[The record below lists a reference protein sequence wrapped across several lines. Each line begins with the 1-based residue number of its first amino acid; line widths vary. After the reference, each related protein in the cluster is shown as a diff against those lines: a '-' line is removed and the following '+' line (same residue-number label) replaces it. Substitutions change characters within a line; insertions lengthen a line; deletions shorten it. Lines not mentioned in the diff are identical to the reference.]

1 MPLRTLDE
9 IAKRAG
15 VSRATV
21 SRVIN
26 DHPYVSHAMRAR
38 VQVVIDE
45 HGYTPNA
52 AARAMVTKRTKI
64 LGLLIPSISVGDYGG
79 VMNFFS
85 VIIQSASEACQRRG
99 HYLLL
104 ATLTDEQRNNFV
116 RDVLR
121 AGYIDGLIASTL
133 NDDPLVPH
141 LLASDVPLVLIGR
154 NSLFPG
160 ANFVDV
166 DNFHSA
172 ASAVAHLIER
182 GKRRIVHVALPPGG
196 AASQARLDGYYHA
209 LQQRGLPLDER
220 YVITTHGYTDHY
232 LRQVDQLFGQTDPPD
247 GIFAASDSYAISI
260 IQLLQRRGLR
270 VPQDVA
276 VVGFD
281 DQITA
286 ATCSPPLTTVRQ
298 PVAKLGEQA
307 VQMLLRLLDDTSTG
321 CDGEAQG
328 AQQTVLPT
336 QLVIRAST

>member
-26 DHPYVSHAMRAR
+26 NHPYVSHTMRTR
-38 VQVVIDE
+38 VQLVIDE

-85 VIIQSASEACQRRG
+85 VIIQSASDACQRRG

-141 LLASDVPLVLIGR
+141 LLAADVPLVLIGR
-154 NSLFPG
+154 NPLFPS

-172 ASAVAHLIER
+172 ANAVAHLIER

-196 AASQARLDGYYHA
+196 AASRARLDGYKHA
-209 LQQRGLPLDER
+209 LQQQGLPLDKR
-220 YVITTHGYTDHY
+220 YVVTTHDDTNHY
-232 LRQVDQLFGQTDPPD
+232 LHQIEQLFDQSEPPD
-247 GIFAASDSYAISI
+247 GVFAASDSYAIGVM
-260 IQLLQRRGLR
+260 QLLQRRGLR
-270 VPQDVA
+270 IPQDVA

-286 ATCSPPLTTVRQ
+286 ATSSPPLTTVQQ
-298 PVAKLGEQA
+298 PVAELGEQA
-307 VQMLLRLLDDTSTG
+307 VQTLLRLLNDPSDG
-321 CDGEAQG
+321 RDGEAHP